1 MLVTGAST
9 LVQVAG
15 CRFLAAIGWWYF
27 ARIAYW
33 GALRISVG
41 GFLGIGLAL
50 TASTVSTA
58 STGAVGAVGAAA
70 SPLGFFSKIWMLALS
85 RIKPVG
91 VDSPIVPA
99 IAPTHIGKFA

>member
-15 CRFLAAIGWWYF
+15 CRFLAEMGWWYF

-41 GFLGIGLAL
+41 GFLGIGVA
-50 TASTVSTA
+50 STA
-58 STGAVGAVGAAA
+58 STASTGAVGAAA

-85 RIKPVG
+85 STKPVG